1 MGPVFAQGAPEE
13 WPIWDDCGTTPTSDR
28 SIYVIGQATILGF
41 VSSIAIFRKTLH
53 IISLRAILKV
63 KKGVPKFCSYA
74 SHGFEANGSCKLVL
88 VIIEVGEGVVGSIDQ
103 PIIEVKAKN
112 CRLMVEPV
120 GYRPVA
126 QC

>member
-28 SIYVIGQATILGF
+28 SIYVIGQATILRF

-63 KKGVPKFCSYA
+63 KKCVPKFCSYA
-74 SHGFEANGSCKLVL
+74 SHGFEANGSCKLVRI
-88 VIIEVGEGVVGSIDQ
+88 IIEVGEGVVRSIDK
-103 PIIEVKAKN
+103 PVIEVKAKD
-112 CRLMVEPV
+112 CRLMVESV